1 MEQLEEDQGTFI
13 ILFKNELHSILW
25 KNRKNYWFKLK
36 PRKISNFI
44 LTEFKI
50 QRAQNASCSLTNSI
64 WTLLAWLLGFES
76 IFRKSAI
83 AEKARAIIVFYSK
96 KKNEKLETMKWNT
109 TLSIHWPCLGLLQS
123 KGKYLFWF
131 FSPLP
136 LCLRNTIEG
145 SLCALHHTDPLFFL
159 GFERHSSPKIVSSPI
174 CYSTFCRCR
183 LWWHWFGIPPD
194 VDTLGAYF
202 GCVLKHPKTTEKKHD
217 SILLRSLMWRLSSPI
232 SLKMAMLTP
241 WF

>member
-76 IFRKSAI
+76 IFKKSAI
-83 AEKARAIIVFYSK
+83 AEKTRTITVFYSK
-96 KKNEKLETMKWNT
+96 KKRRNLKLLNT
-109 TLSIHWPCLGLLQS
+109 TLSIHWPCLGLLHS
-123 KGKYLFWF
+123 KGKYFFRSFPPSFVFKKHNRRKSLCTSPHRPSF
-131 FSPLP
+131 FSW
-136 LCLRNTIEG
+136 
-145 SLCALHHTDPLFFL
+145 
-159 GFERHSSPKIVSSPI
+159 
-174 CYSTFCRCR
+174 
-183 LWWHWFGIPPD
+183 LW
-194 VDTLGAYF
+194 
-202 GCVLKHPKTTEKKHD
+202 KT
-217 SILLRSLMWRLSSPI
+217 
-232 SLKMAMLTP
+232 
-241 WF
+241 